1 MAGLHDFTT
10 KEVLNKVLL
19 DSSGNAVAAYSHT
32 SQEALNAVLDSAN
45 SRLNVSLVGG
55 TISGD
60 VTISG
65 DLTVEGSNTN
75 ATYDEIIQGA
85 LQITASSAF
94 IDVTD
99 TDSSL
104 NVKIQSGDSIGAIGT
119 STNHPL
125 SIRTN
130 NTERIQ
136 ITSAGDVQI
145 TDTTTSSTTEGG
157 HLRLASNDGA
167 AMASGHRLGVIE
179 FAGAVDASSTI
190 TSSAKIQA
198 MTDAT
203 WSASEHGTVL
213 DFYTS
218 DGSTALG
225 SGNPMMRID
234 AAGNVAIGTDNASE
248 KLSISSGNISLDS
261 GYFVKFGT
269 NNSRIST
276 GGSNLVLQTGAVSRL
291 ILDDN
296 SRISLGNNDAGGDTT
311 NTVFGRLAGA
321 SISTGGINNTV
332 FGSEAGNDIS
342 TGDKN
347 TLIGYLAG
355 DKLSTTSQ
363 NVVIGSAAGRGAGYA
378 DNVYIGY
385 GVANSTSSNSSNNTL
400 IGSGVALSGAMS
412 GGDNT
417 ALGKSSLASITSGSS
432 NVAVGAN
439 SLTAIT
445 SADNNVVLGYNALT
459 TATTAYS
466 NVVIGKDA
474 MEQVPAGQAVNSCV
488 AIGLASLKGSSS
500 TTTGINGTISIGLSS
515 LQSLTTGAG
524 NLAIG
529 LEAGKELSDND
540 RNIAI
545 GYESLYNTNKAFA
558 EDNIFIGYESGGGSW
573 AVGSDL
579 ATGTFVNNGYDAHS
593 SASANGFTATTSD
606 GATNT
611 SSNTDHIGL
620 TTGKKYLLEFTATL
634 TSGAVP
640 TVNVLLGA
648 GGSSAGLQNKAIIAG
663 SNIITFTSTTT
674 SNTTIQFTSIGN
686 TNYTIADLS
695 LKEASGASSVVA
707 IGNNAMEGALDNQVG
722 TVAIGHNALTA
733 LTTGGGN
740 LAIGYTA
747 GSTIS
752 SASFNTFVGY
762 ESGVGDGTASSR
774 NTGLGYRTLK
784 AFTSGASNTAIGN
797 EALTAITT
805 GSNNVAV
812 GSGAG
817 VSITEGSNNIAIGSA
832 SLDAVTTGSSSIAI
846 GHNALTAVTSGVYN
860 VAIGYNAAAELEDNH
875 ANTVIG
881 YQAMYRSGTTTYHN
895 VYIGNLAGDGDWTG
909 ACHSNTA
916 VGSSVMRGAM
926 TSTAVD
932 NVAMGRDA
940 LAALTSG
947 HSNVAI
953 GKNAGASIVDATY
966 NTAVGHNAGDA
977 TVDGGRNVSLGAFSH
992 GNADTGDKN
1001 IAIGYQSGYVMTG
1014 SNNIT
1019 VGNQSGDSITS
1030 GGNNTIIGDT
1040 ISTDTATTSNQTVIG
1055 SGGVFKFQ
1063 SKEYTCDHA
1072 SDDDNDVASS
1082 EASPIKIPAYSVI
1095 KSVSAIISQLANIS
1109 TYNLAVFYSNDTS
1122 SPADD
1127 SGLTSGVEL
1136 IGASASTSKSG
1147 HTGNAEDMVC
1157 GGGSGLIKKSFY
1169 NGFDGNGLHV
1179 GNGDRYIHLVN
1190 AGTGNGDTDPSTSA
1204 LVKVLVEYVGLD

>member
-1 MAGLHDFTT
+1 MIGGMG
-10 KEVLNKVLL
+10 
-19 DSSGNAVAAYSHT
+19 SAVVPDL
-32 SQEALNAVLDSAN
+32 SQ
-45 SRLNVSLVGG
+45 GG
-55 TISGD
+55 EID
-60 VTISG
+60 G
-65 DLTVEGSNTN
+65 DLTITGDFKVEGAGSF
-75 ATYDEIIQGA
+75 AFDEIIEGTMQIVSPAYNGSPDVDFFKA
-85 LQITASSAF
+85 LKLQIKSDSYWSQQAQFKLGRWETASGSHAR
-94 IDVTD
+94 
-99 TDSSL
+99 SSL
-104 NVKIQSGDSIGAIGT
+104 QIALSHGAVAETADADVNVMTLRSDGKVGINTETPSYALDVHSSLGLQLKNGSNNTVFHIPSSSGYQIGT
-119 STNHPL
+119 QTNNHM
-125 SIRTN
+125 SMWTN
-130 NTERIQ
+130 NTERIR
-136 ITSAGDVQI
+136 ILNTGAVGI
-145 TDTTTSSTTEGG
+145 NTSSPQTKLHVIGGDGTTARFEESVSGKYSDVDG
-157 HLRLASNDGA
+157 NSFVAS
-167 AMASGHRLGVIE
+167 HELYLK
-179 FAGAVDASSTI
+179 AGAVSNQHIYFQNGSSTNGI
-190 TSSAKIQA
+190 I
-198 MTDAT
+198 
-203 WSASEHGTVL
+203 
-213 DFYTS
+213 
-218 DGSTALG
+218 
-225 SGNPMMRID
+225 N
-234 AAGNVAIGTDNASE
+234 
-248 KLSISSGNISLDS
+248 SSGNWGIGTTSPGEKLAVADGNIEAIMTTAGS
-261 GYFVKFGT
+261 GIRMMVDRVDTSDFAGFET
-269 NNSRIST
+269 RT
-276 GGSNLVLQTGAVSRL
+276 GGTQKWFIGLRETSDENLHFFSPTGGDKFVLDT
-291 ILDDN
+291 N
-296 SRISLGNNDAGGDTT
+296 SRISLSNNDGGDNS
-311 NTVFGRLAGA
+311 NTVFGALSGTSLASGGIYNVLVGANTGA
-321 SISTGGINNTV
+321 SISTGDNNVALGTSSLRYGTGSNNIAIGFLAHYGSGSGSNNV
-332 FGSEAGNDIS
+332 SIGSE
-342 TGDKN
+342 
-347 TLIGYLAG
+347 
-355 DKLSTTSQ
+355 
-363 NVVIGSAAGRGAGYA
+363 SAR
-378 DNVYIGY
+378 
-385 GVANSTSSNSSNNTL
+385 
-400 IGSGVALSGAMS
+400 ALTSGA
-412 GGDNT
+412 N
-417 ALGKSSLASITSGSS
+417 
-432 NVAVGAN
+432 NVAVGYK
-439 SLTAIT
+439 SLYA
-445 SADNNVVLGYNALT
+445 
-459 TATTAYS
+459 ATTAYS

-579 ATGTFVNNGYDAHS
+579 ATGTFANNGYDTHS
-593 SASANGFTATTSD
+593 SASANGFTAITSD

-634 TSGAVP
+634 TSGAIPDVR
-640 TVNVLLGA
+640 VLLGA
-648 GGSSAGLQNKAIIAG
+648 GGSSAGLSGEAIIAG

-812 GSGAG
+812 GSYAG
-817 VSITEGSNNIAIGSA
+817 T
-832 SLDAVTTGSSSIAI
+832 
-846 GHNALTAVTSGVYN
+846 ALNG
-860 VAIGYNAAAELEDNH
+860 
-875 ANTVIG
+875 
-881 YQAMYRSGTTTYHN
+881 
-895 VYIGNLAGDGDWTG
+895 
-909 ACHSNTA
+909 
-916 VGSSVMRGAM
+916 
-926 TSTAVD
+926 
-932 NVAMGRDA
+932 
-940 LAALTSG
+940 G
-947 HSNVAI
+947 HSNVIIGEDAYKLSQNGHGVVAI
-953 GKNAGASIVDATY
+953 GFEALNSVGPSVSSDQQTVAVGYQAGA
-966 NTAVGHNAGDA
+966 
-977 TVDGGRNVSLGAFSH
+977 TVNGG
-992 GNADTGDKN
+992 T
-1001 IAIGYQSGYVMTG
+1001 
-1014 SNNIT
+1014 
-1019 VGNQSGDSITS
+1019 
-1030 GGNNTIIGDT
+1030 NNTLLGYKADV
-1040 ISTDTATTSNQTVIG
+1040 DTATTSNQTVIG
-1055 SGGVFKFQ
+1055 HGGVFKFQ

-1157 GGGSGLIKKSFY
+1157 GGGSGLVKKSFY